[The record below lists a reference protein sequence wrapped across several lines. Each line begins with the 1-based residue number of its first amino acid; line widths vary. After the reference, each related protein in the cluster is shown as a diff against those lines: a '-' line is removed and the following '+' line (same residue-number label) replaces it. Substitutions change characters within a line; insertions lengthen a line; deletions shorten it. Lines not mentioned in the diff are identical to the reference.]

1 MPQIKLNLSK
11 GIFNDV
17 YYPYLFDYENRYEVY
32 FGSAGSGKS
41 HFVFQKIIIKA
52 LNNRRKVLVV
62 RKVARTLKDS
72 CFQMCLDTLDKFKL
86 LDKCVINRTTF
97 TITLPNGS
105 LLLFTGMD
113 NSEKIKSIA
122 GITDIVIEEATEITP
137 DDFTQLDLRL
147 RAAVKNLQ
155 MYLMFNPVSKANWV
169 YKRFFE
175 KGIPPLTMIL
185 KTTYKDN
192 RFLPQ
197 EYIDSLEN
205 MKETNP
211 TYYQIYALGEFCS
224 LDKLVFTNWQIEN
237 FDILEL
243 AGNGL
248 EHRCGCD
255 LGYIDATTIVPSL
268 YDRENKTIYVYDEF
282 YKSGCQLSYILEQF
296 QQMQLMNVR
305 VQFDA
310 AEPRTID
317 YFKHNGVK
325 AYPCVKGK
333 DSVKMGIAFLQD
345 NKIIIHPNCTHLI
358 TEFQNFAYKK
368 DKSGEYIDGEYTHE
382 WSHGIDGLRYGYSDI
397 YTRTRLR
404 TLNKDVLGL

>member
-1 MPQIKLNLSK
+1 M
-11 GIFNDV
+11 
-17 YYPYLFDYENRYEVY
+17 
-32 FGSAGSGKS
+32 
-41 HFVFQKIIIKA
+41 
-52 LNNRRKVLVV
+52 

-72 CFQMCLDTLDKFKL
+72 CFQMCIDTLSKFKI

-97 TITLPNGS
+97 TITLPNDS
-105 LLLFTGMD
+105 VLLFTGMD
-113 NSEKIKSIA
+113 NAEKIKSIA
-122 GITDIVIEEATEITP
+122 GITDIVCEEATELTV

-147 RAAVKNLQ
+147 RASVKSLQ

-169 YKRFFE
+169 YKHFFE
-175 KGIPPLTMIL
+175 SAQSQNTLIL

-211 TYYQIYALGEFCS
+211 TYYKIYALGEFCS
-224 LDKLVFTNWQIEN
+224 LDKLVFTNWKVET
-237 FDILEL
+237 FDAAAL
-243 AGNGL
+243 AARGL
-248 EHRCGCD
+248 EHRCGSD
-255 LGYIDATTIVPSL
+255 LGYIDATTIIPSL
-268 YDRENKTIYVYDEF
+268 YDRDNKTIYVYDEF
-282 YKSGCQLSYILEQF
+282 YQSGAQLSEILKAFNE
-296 QQMQLMNVR
+296 MELTKVK

-345 NKIIIHPNCTHLI
+345 NTIIIHPNCAHLI

-368 DKSGEYIDGEYTHE
+368 DKNGEYIENEYTHE

-397 YTRTRLR
+397 YTRTRIK
-404 TLNKDVLGL
+404 TISKDVLGL